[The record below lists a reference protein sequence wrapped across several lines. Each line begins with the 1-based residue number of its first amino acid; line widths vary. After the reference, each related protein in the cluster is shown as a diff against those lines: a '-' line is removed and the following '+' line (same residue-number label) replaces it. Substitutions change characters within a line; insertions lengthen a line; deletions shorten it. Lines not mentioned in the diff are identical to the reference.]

1 MFVLEDGFLPNP
13 RSPRTYSIAFSGK
26 DLDLSQPFV
35 FDDVVKAVEHVLRR
49 DRFDDEDFDS
59 DDSDSDS
66 DSENSSSSLDDSSD
80 SLRQRK
86 RESC

>member
-1 MFVLEDGFLPNP
+1 MFALVDGFLPNP
-13 RSPRTYSIAFSGK
+13 RSLRTYSISSSGK
-26 DLDLSQPFV
+26 DLDLSQPFA
-35 FDDVVKAVEHVLRR
+35 FDDVVKAVEHVLHR

-59 DDSDSDS
+59 DNLDSDLESD
-66 DSENSSSSLDDSSD
+66 NSSSSLDNSSD